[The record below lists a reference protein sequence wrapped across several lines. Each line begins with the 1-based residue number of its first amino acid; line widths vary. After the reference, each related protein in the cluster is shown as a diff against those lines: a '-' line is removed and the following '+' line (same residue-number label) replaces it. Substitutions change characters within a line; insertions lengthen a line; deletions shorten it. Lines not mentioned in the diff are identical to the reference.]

1 MLSTGVS
8 FMNYLLRLL
17 LFLAFGIACTEK
29 KIPPVPAP
37 HLEDYIHQI
46 EEIENTREERLQFF
60 DTLAKEV
67 SQLPTSPQK
76 LRYRLQLAD
85 LALNMADSITFYT
98 YNQEALEEAVKQR
111 DTIAQGEAQW
121 NFGSF
126 LLRQE
131 HYAPAFYHYS
141 KARENYGQ
149 NRHPYYEAKMYY
161 NMAFIKGR
169 LLDYTGSEHYIYKAL
184 PYFLK
189 AKKQLQIFRCY
200 TQLGLLYEDLEGF
213 DKALH
218 YHQLAFQHIPKNSTG
233 YLKEEAYNNIGLLW
247 YKKENFRMATHYYE
261 KALQRNTLPIKN
273 PALYARLIDNRAV
286 SLIEQQTVPSP
297 HLLTD
302 LNKAKHL
309 RDSLHNQAGVA
320 ISNLHLATYYL
331 RHQDSLQAIHWAK
344 KALHLSKSI
353 DLYRESLASL
363 VFLTKVDPQQ
373 TSNYVQQWEDLQRER
388 EQSLRQQ
395 RHKVAKIEFE
405 TLQYQQRS
413 EQLVRQK
420 RGLIILLGVV
430 GVFILG
436 GYMYI
441 RQKNQLKKL
450 QRKQEREQQLRHE
463 REEERYRIAEDLH
476 DGVLG
481 KLFGLR
487 LHWSMLD
494 LSHLQRANQEQ
505 QQYLDQLHHIE
516 KEIRD
521 ISHNLKKRPANKLFL
536 ENLEA
541 LLSEQCPVNG
551 LAYHTS
557 FPMELTKTNWP
568 APIQA
573 HVLAIV
579 QEVLLNT
586 IKHAEATQFH
596 LFWKIREDD
605 EILLKMWDNG
615 IGFDAHSKK
624 EGIGLSNI
632 QHRIEKIKAIWSL
645 ETHIGKGTQ
654 INIRFHPLDWQYITH

>member
-1 MLSTGVS
+1 MLPPGIS
-8 FMNYLLRLL
+8 FIKYLLRLL
-17 LFLAFGIACTEK
+17 LFFAFGIACTKK
-29 KIPPVPAP
+29 KIPPASVQRIQA
-37 HLEDYIHQI
+37 YIHQI
-46 EEIENTREERLQFF
+46 EEVEKTQEKRLQIIKH
-60 DTLAKEV
+60 LAKEV
-67 SQLPTSPQK
+67 GQLPTSSQK
-76 LRYRLQLAD
+76 LKYRLQLAD
-85 LALNMADSITFYT
+85 LALNMADSLTFYA
-98 YNQEALEEAVKQR
+98 YNHEALKEAEKQN
-111 DTIAQGEAQW
+111 DTLAQGEVQW

-126 LLRQE
+126 LLRRE
-131 HYAPAFYHYS
+131 HYASAFYHYS

-149 NRHPYYEAKMYY
+149 NRHPYYEAKMWY

-218 YHQLAFQHIPKNSTG
+218 YHQLAFQHIPKSSTG

-247 YKKENFRMATHYYE
+247 YNRGNFKMATHYYE
-261 KALQRNTLPIKN
+261 KALERSALSITKPS
-273 PALYARLIDNRAV
+273 LYARLIDNRAV
-286 SLIEQQTVPSP
+286 SLMQQEKLPSL

-309 RDSLHNQAGVA
+309 RDSLHNQAGLA

-331 RHQDSLQAIHWAK
+331 RHQDSLQAIHLAQK
-344 KALHLSKSI
+344 TLEISRNIK
-353 DLYRESLASL
+353 LYRESLASL
-363 VFLTKVDPQQ
+363 VFLAKVDQQ
-373 TSNYVQQWEDLQRER
+373 HTSDYVQQWELLQRNR

-405 TLQYQQRS
+405 TLQYQRRS
-413 EQLVRQK
+413 EQLIRQK
-420 RGLIILLGVV
+420 RGLIIVLGVV
-430 GVFILG
+430 VIFILG
-436 GYMYI
+436 SYMYI

-494 LSHLQRANQEQ
+494 FSHSPTARKEQ

-536 ENLEA
+536 ENLEV

-551 LAYHTS
+551 LTYHTS
-557 FPMELTKTNWP
+557 FPMELSKINWP
-568 APIQA
+568 APIQK

-586 IKHAEATQFH
+586 IKHAQATQFH
-596 LFWKIREDD
+596 LVWKMREED

-615 IGFDAHSKK
+615 IGFNTNQKN
-624 EGIGLSNI
+624 EGIGFANI

-645 ETHIGKGTQ
+645 ETDVGKGTQ
-654 INIRFHPLDWQYITH
+654 INIRFNPLDWQFITH